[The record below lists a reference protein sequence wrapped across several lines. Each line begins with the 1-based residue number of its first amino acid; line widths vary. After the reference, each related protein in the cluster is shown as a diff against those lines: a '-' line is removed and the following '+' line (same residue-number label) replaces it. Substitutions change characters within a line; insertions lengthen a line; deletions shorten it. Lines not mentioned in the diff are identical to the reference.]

1 MPIADLALIVPGSGP
16 TDRDGNSPLGI
27 RAATYRLL
35 AADLAG
41 RGIASV
47 RIDKRGLFGSGGP
60 HLDANAVTIADY
72 VRDLQVW
79 MSALRERCQDAR
91 LWLLGHSEGGLI
103 ATLAAQED
111 SNVSGLVLIAAP
123 GRRLGDILREQLAAN
138 PANNFILDEAYSA
151 IAALEQGHRVDV
163 TLPALQP
170 LFRSAVQGY
179 LISALAYD
187 PAALLARFTGPVL
200 LLQGEADLQ
209 VGLADLARLTQ
220 AQPGATIVGLP
231 GINHVLKQ
239 APTDREGNLATYS
252 DPTLPLAPGIG
263 DAIAGFI
270 HARRSAAA
278 SPVSQSV

>member
-1 MPIADLALIVPGSGP
+1 
-16 TDRDGNSPLGI
+16 
-27 RAATYRLL
+27 
-35 AADLAG
+35 
-41 RGIASV
+41 
-47 RIDKRGLFGSGGP
+47 
-60 HLDANAVTIADY
+60 
-72 VRDLQVW
+72 

-123 GRRLGDILREQLAAN
+123 GRRLGDNLR
-138 PANNFILDEAYSA
+138 YSA
-151 IAALEQGHRVDV
+151 IAALGQGHRVDV

-200 LLQGEADLQ
+200 LLQGQADLQ